1 MQCNDG
7 PGCYGTRADVCK
19 RFESVRNRC
28 PLTCKSCSCRDL
40 EDCQGITKKHCD
52 SIPETLHKHCAM
64 TCGICGNYNGKIS
77 IKFTRQHKFFM
88 SYWFECY
95 FFLFLIFSKLHWQKV
110 YDSDIK

>member
-28 PLTCKSCSCRDL
+28 PLTCKTCSCRDL

-77 IKFTRQHKFFM
+77 IKSTKRNFFIP
-88 SYWFECY
+88 
-95 FFLFLIFSKLHWQKV
+95 FLIDLNANFLISNFQ
-110 YDSDIK
+110 